1 MIKFEYFQ
9 YMLAIWKAGSIN
21 KTADSL
27 YLSQPYLS
35 TTLKTL
41 EGEIGAKL
49 FKRSNRGIKLTSEGE
64 AFIEYAKE
72 IELIL
77 EKVTALG
84 SQKTEISNRL
94 SILSFYSYSI
104 LDLYYE
110 FSHKE
115 PYHNFALSYEET
127 QNISVIDKM
136 TSGSADLGIL
146 YLSSEYAANY
156 ISELKKMDMTFV
168 KLFQSPVYAI
178 VSQHHPLA
186 NLSSVSIKEL
196 EAYPLQFNNNR
207 SLLYYLTNSNDSFS
221 LGQLKLNESN
231 PLTELQLA
239 FIKVLETFLSVM
251 VRAENALP
259 YLTTY
264 KRKPRNI
271 FISELFRGFLIL
283 YLTFFRL

>member
-1 MIKFEYFQ
+1 MIKLEYFQ

-21 KTADSL
+21 KAADSL

-49 FKRSNRGIKLTSEGE
+49 FKRSNRGIKLTPEGE

-84 SQKTEISNRL
+84 SQKTAISNRL

-110 FSHKE
+110 FSQQE

-136 TSGSADLGIL
+136 SSGSADLGIL

-196 EAYPLQFNNNR
+196 EAYPLLIENYKILPSGHLADR
-207 SLLYYLTNSNDSFS
+207 
-221 LGQLKLNESN
+221 N
-231 PLTELQLA
+231 PLNQY
-239 FIKVLETFLSVM
+239 F
-251 VRAENALP
+251 
-259 YLTTY
+259 
-264 KRKPRNI
+264 
-271 FISELFRGFLIL
+271 
-283 YLTFFRL
+283 